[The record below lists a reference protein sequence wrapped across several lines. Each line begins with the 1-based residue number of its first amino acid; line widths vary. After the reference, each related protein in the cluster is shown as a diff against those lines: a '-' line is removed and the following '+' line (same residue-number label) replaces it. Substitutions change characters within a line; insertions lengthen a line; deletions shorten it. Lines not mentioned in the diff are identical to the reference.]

1 MENRID
7 FTFNKAVVVD
17 EGDSE
22 WIQQTQSVVQ
32 LRDYGFDGVDRE
44 EEFFAIREELF
55 NIFLER

>member
-1 MENRID
+1 MENSID

-32 LRDYGFDGVDRE
+32 LRDYGFDVDRE
-44 EEFFAIREELF
+44 EAFLAITEELF
-55 NIFLER
+55 EILLER